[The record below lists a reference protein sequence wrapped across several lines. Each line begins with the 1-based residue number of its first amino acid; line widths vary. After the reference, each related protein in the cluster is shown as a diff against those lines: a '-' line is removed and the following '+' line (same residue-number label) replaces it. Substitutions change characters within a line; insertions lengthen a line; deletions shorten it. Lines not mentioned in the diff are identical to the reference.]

1 MSELAG
7 SGATQLA
14 SGVIDTIISIAAQEV
29 EGVSIVGAHSPNSLL
44 SKISN
49 KASAEGI
56 ETEAGE
62 DGKLHITL
70 HLEVRYGN
78 VLPDLAAEVRQNV
91 ADALLVQAAVEV
103 SSIDIFIDA
112 ITFDQQ

>member
-1 MSELAG
+1 
-7 SGATQLA
+7 
-14 SGVIDTIISIAAQEV
+14 
-29 EGVSIVGAHSPNSLL
+29 
-44 SKISN
+44 
-49 KASAEGI
+49 
-56 ETEAGE
+56 
-62 DGKLHITL
+62 
-70 HLEVRYGN
+70 VRYGN